1 MTYLDNNATTQPAP
15 SVIEAMARVMREGWA
30 NPSSVHRAG
39 QIARQQVELARETVC
54 KLIGCG
60 ERELIFTSGG
70 TESINLALRG
80 SLNIPARRLIVTDKV
95 EHSAMRE
102 TAETLGAQNNTEIL
116 WLKTNIDGVIQLE
129 PLRELIESRHDAIA
143 IVSIGWANNET
154 GVIQPVEAIGSLC
167 RSHGVKLHID
177 GTQWVGKMPT
187 NVSSL
192 PIDMMSFSAHKFHG
206 PKGIGGLFVRRGVRV
221 LPQIT
226 GGPHERERRG
236 GTENVP
242 GIVGMGEA
250 ARLALEWLANDH
262 ARTSLEAL
270 RNRFEQSL
278 LSAVPDASINGA
290 ALPETTRLWN
300 TSNVAFPRL
309 EAEAILLLLSE
320 RGVYASA
327 GAACSSGSLDPS
339 PVLLAMGIPEERAH
353 GSVRFSLS
361 RDTTVTEIDSALR
374 VIPQAIARLRASMS
388 SI

>member
-1 MTYLDNNATTQPAP
+1 MIYLDNNATTQPAP
-15 SVIEAMARVMREGWA
+15 SVIEAMVRAMRDNWA

-39 QIARQQVELARETVC
+39 QSARQHVELAREAVC
-54 KLIGCG
+54 KLIGCS

-80 SLNIPARRLIVTDKV
+80 SLHPPARRLIVTDKL

-102 TAETLGAQNNTEIL
+102 TAETLSSQNSTEIV
-116 WLKTNIDGVIQLE
+116 WLTTDIDGVIQLDL
-129 PLRELIESRHDAIA
+129 LRELIESRKDSISL
-143 IVSIGWANNET
+143 VSIGWANNEM
-154 GVIQPVEAIGSLC
+154 GVIQPIEAIGTLC
-167 RSHGVKLHID
+167 RAHGVKLHID

-187 NVSSL
+187 DVSSL

-206 PKGIGGLFVRRGVRV
+206 PKGIGGLYVRRGVRV
-221 LPQIT
+221 SPQII

-242 GIVGMGEA
+242 GIVGMGA
-250 ARLALEWLANDH
+250 AAQLAMDWLANEH
-262 ARTSLEAL
+262 ARTSLECL
-270 RNRFEQSL
+270 RNRFEKAVL
-278 LSAVPDASINGA
+278 TAVPDTSINGA
-290 ALPETTRLWN
+290 ASPHTKRLWN
-300 TSNVAFPRL
+300 TSNIAFPRL

-361 RDTTVTEIDSALR
+361 RDTTTAEIDSAIEI
-374 VIPQAIARLRASMS
+374 IPEAITRLRTSMS
-388 SI
+388 AV